1 MASSKPKS
9 KILNRISKESQETEE
24 WYNELLKEVKRNN
37 KTNTKVIMNKVV
49 VRGKDKQKEPDLTN
63 LRIIY
68 NQYFNFAILI

>member
-1 MASSKPKS
+1 M
-9 KILNRISKESQETEE
+9 NRISKDSKETEE

-49 VRGKDKQKEPDLTN
+49 VRGKDKQKELDLTN